1 MAKKI
6 FKSIILV
13 SFAVLLT
20 SIVLIMGVMYGYFT
34 RISEGQLKTE
44 LEIASQGV
52 AAGGTDYLA
61 QFFQRLDNFFRD
73 PRGKQRREY
82 YRDNNRN
89 RYRLNYAHSQRKR
102 GHI

>member
-6 FKSIILV
+6 FRSIILV

-44 LEIASQGV
+44 LEMEGYSV
-52 AAGGTDYLA
+52 
-61 QFFQRLDNFFRD
+61 
-73 PRGKQRREY
+73 
-82 YRDNNRN
+82 
-89 RYRLNYAHSQRKR
+89 
-102 GHI
+102 